1 MIICSTIVTV
11 IEKGVYESSLYPSP
25 ELRYRELLS
34 IALDPPR
41 WGENE
46 HIQAL
51 SIALGMPIYVF
62 NDFLGARNSDV
73 VLLDRSL
80 DCSQL
85 QEQFRHKVDG
95 TWIHMVYCSKEL
107 YDVSASKMVQEFD
120 LPPLCIQLY
129 HNHFTALMYKSE
141 SSLQVMPVLI
151 LLLFFRSLFYKKLTK
166 YMAIAIRFQQLCWGY
181 SHRYTVQ

>member
-1 MIICSTIVTV
+1 
-11 IEKGVYESSLYPSP
+11 
-25 ELRYRELLS
+25 
-34 IALDPPR
+34 
-41 WGENE
+41 
-46 HIQAL
+46 
-51 SIALGMPIYVF
+51 MPIYVF

-107 YDVSASKMVQEFD
+107 YDVNTSKMVHEFD

-141 SSLQVMPVLI
+141 SSLQLMPVLHG
-151 LLLFFRSLFYKKLTK
+151 R
-166 YMAIAIRFQQLCWGY
+166 
-181 SHRYTVQ
+181 RYRRI

>member
-1 MIICSTIVTV
+1 MTV
-11 IEKGVYESSLYPSP
+11 IEKEGVYESSLYPSP
-25 ELRYRELLS
+25 ELRYRELLA
-34 IALDPPR
+34 IALNPPR

-85 QEQFRHKVDG
+85 QE
-95 TWIHMVYCSKEL
+95 
-107 YDVSASKMVQEFD
+107 
-120 LPPLCIQLY
+120 
-129 HNHFTALMYKSE
+129 
-141 SSLQVMPVLI
+141 
-151 LLLFFRSLFYKKLTK
+151 
-166 YMAIAIRFQQLCWGY
+166 
-181 SHRYTVQ
+181 

>member
-1 MIICSTIVTV
+1 MVTV
-11 IEKGVYESSLYPSP
+11 IEKEGVYESSLYPSP
-25 ELRYRELLS
+25 ELRYRELLA

-46 HIQAL
+46 HIQAH

-73 VLLDRSL
+73 VLLDCSL

-85 QEQFRHKVDG
+85 QEQLRHKVDG

-107 YDVSASKMVQEFD
+107 YDVNASKMVHEFD

-141 SSLQVMPVLI
+141 SSLQLMPVLHG
-151 LLLFFRSLFYKKLTK
+151 R
-166 YMAIAIRFQQLCWGY
+166 
-181 SHRYTVQ
+181 RYRRI